1 MNQQDLERLETEVAE
16 MVGAMKDLF
25 REFETHLGQI
35 VSAQRI
41 ASSESRAEGATVA
54 KDLHDLRSSARI
66 LVDEQRALVARLER
80 EWQLRI
86 DTNAQR
92 AGEAQ
97 AHAFGENITRGLQG
111 QLAKLA
117 ADVNSATR
125 RYTWRASLQ
134 WVLGIA
140 IAIPL
145 TVGVCVSAFL
155 PHADPQVDK
164 PNGGRPVMSKPI
176 VGLPAA
182 VGLTAAQTRE
192 VVSKLSL
199 CQVPTT
205 NGWHACVEVDNP
217 PRMGLGAVD
226 KPRVVVRGM

>member
-1 MNQQDLERLETEVAE
+1 MDQQDIERLETEASE
-16 MVGAMKDLF
+16 IVGAMKDLF
-25 REFETHLGQI
+25 REFEKQLGEI

-41 ASSESRAEGATVA
+41 ASSEARAQGAQVS
-54 KDLHDLRSSARI
+54 KDLHEINRSTRS
-66 LVDEQRALVARLER
+66 LLNEQRDLVARLER

-86 DTNAQR
+86 DANAQR

-97 AHAFGENITRGLQG
+97 AQAFGANITRGLQE
-111 QLAKLA
+111 QLDKLT
-117 ADVNSATR
+117 ADVRSATR
-125 RYTWRASLQ
+125 HYTWRSSLQ

-145 TVGVCVSAFL
+145 TVAVCVSAFV
-155 PHADPQVDK
+155 PHADPQIDK

-199 CQVPTT
+199 CQIPTT
-205 NGWHACVEVDNP
+205 NGWHPCIDVDNP